1 MGGKSKSSSSQ
12 STSAKTANTNQQGNT
27 APIAMPNIDI
37 KGGKYT
43 QADVDLIVDQSKSY
57 TMTDYG
63 AIEAAGGA
71 VNKSIELSN
80 NALDYYDKI
89 NERSLAEVAGANEGV
104 LSFAEQAIGQVKA
117 ANDQVLSFIAQ
128 EIDSEDSQN
137 YQQLVKWAVVGVAV
151 VAAAQA
157 MKR

>member
-1 MGGKSKSSSSQ
+1 MGGKSSSKSSQ

-27 APIAMPNIDI
+27 APISIPTVDI
-37 KGGKYT
+37 EGGKYT
-43 QADVDLIVDQSKSY
+43 TANVNLRVDQRKSY
-57 TMTDYG
+57 KMTDFG

-80 NALDYYDKI
+80 NALNYYDKI
-89 NERSLAEVAGANEGV
+89 NERSLAEVAGSYEGV
-104 LSFAEQAIGQVKA
+104 LSFADQAIGQVKA
-117 ANDQVLSFIAQ
+117 ANDQALSFIAQ

-137 YQQLVKWAVVGVAV
+137 YQQLVKWAVVVVAV